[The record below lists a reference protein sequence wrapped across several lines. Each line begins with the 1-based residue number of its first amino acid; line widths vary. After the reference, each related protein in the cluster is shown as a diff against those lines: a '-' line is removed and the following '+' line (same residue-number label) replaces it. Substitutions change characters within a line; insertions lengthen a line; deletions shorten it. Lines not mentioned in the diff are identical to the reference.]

1 MSIKRKNGR
10 GRAMGIILI
19 VIVFIIVMTVQICR
33 IKQKDNEYA
42 AKEQELLREL
52 QEETQRASE
61 IEEQEAYMSS
71 AEYIEEVAKSRLG
84 LIYDNEIIFKEREG
98 E

>member
-10 GRAMGIILI
+10 GRAMGIGLI
-19 VIVFIIVMTVQICR
+19 VIVFIAVMVVQIYR

-42 AKEQELLREL
+42 AKEQELLREY
-52 QEETQRASE
+52 QEETERASE
-61 IEEQEAYMSS
+61 LEELETYMSS
-71 AEYIEEVAKSRLG
+71 AEYIEDIAKSKLG